1 MPVPQWVAQINKRVF
16 NKLELKRG
24 KRPVLTH
31 IGRSSG
37 KSYQTPLD
45 AHRTDNS
52 FIFLLMYGSGSD
64 WVKNVMA
71 SGSAGLR
78 IENEGWELI
87 NPRLISMEEA
97 RRQLP
102 ETNLRPGRIKGIE
115 YPQMDSTE

>member
-115 YPQMDSTE
+115 YLQMDITA

>member
-1 MPVPQWVAQINKRVF
+1 MPVPQWVAQINKRLF

-45 AHRTDNS
+45 AHRAGNS
-52 FIFLLMYGSGSD
+52 FIFLLMYGLDSD

-78 IENEGWELI
+78 IENEGWELV
-87 NPRLISMEEA
+87 NPRLISKEEA
-97 RRQLP
+97 RQQLP
-102 ETNLRPGRIKGIE
+102 ETNLQPGRIKGIE
-115 YPQMDSTE
+115 YLQMDITE